1 MIRRYLNMRQH
12 KILVLGASGMLGNAV
27 LRYFATHTD
36 HEVVGSIRAEGARGL
51 LPFNVQD
58 NVVTA
63 GSVDDPDMLARLFDR
78 TQPTV
83 VINCV
88 GLVKQLDEANDP
100 LSAIP
105 INSILPHRLGRLCS
119 LVGARLVHLSTDCV
133 FSGAK
138 GMYSES
144 DVPDAND
151 VYGRT
156 KLLGEVSYA
165 HTITL
170 RTSIIGHELKGS
182 SSLIGW
188 FLAQQGSVKGFSRA
202 VFSGLPTVEI
212 ARIINEHVLPDAGLH
227 GLYHL
232 SADPIDKY
240 QLLQLVANVY
250 GKETDIVEDHSLL
263 IDRSLDSSRFR
274 DATGFKP
281 VSWPV
286 LVRRMYEFK

>member
-1 MIRRYLNMRQH
+1 MRHYLHMKKQ
-12 KILVLGASGMLGNAV
+12 KVLVLGASGMLGNAV
-27 LRYFATHTD
+27 LRYFAAHTE

-51 LPFNVQD
+51 LPLNVQE
-58 NVVTA
+58 NVVSA

-119 LVGARLVHLSTDCV
+119 LVSARLVHLSTDCV

-144 DVPDAND
+144 DVPDAYD

-188 FLAQQGSVKGFSRA
+188 FLAQTESVKGFSRA

-212 ARIINEHVLPDAGLH
+212 AKIINEHVLPNANLY

-240 QLLQLVANVY
+240 QLLRLVGKIY
-250 GKETDIVEDHSLL
+250 GKDTDIVEDQSLV

-274 DATGFKP
+274 DATGFTP
-281 VSWPV
+281 ESWPE
-286 LVRRMYEFK
+286 LVRRMHDFK

>member
-1 MIRRYLNMRQH
+1 MNKH

-27 LRYFATHTD
+27 LRYFAAHTEHD
-36 HEVVGSIRAEGARGL
+36 VVGSIRADDARAL
-51 LPFNVQD
+51 LPSNMQH
-58 NVVTA
+58 NVVSA
-63 GSVDDPDMLARLFDR
+63 GSVDDPDMLTRLFDR
-78 TQPTV
+78 TKPTV

-88 GLVKQLDEANDP
+88 GLVKQLSNGNDP

-105 INSILPHRLGRLCS
+105 INSILPHRLARLCS

-144 DVPDAND
+144 DIPDADD

-156 KLLGEVSYA
+156 KLLGEVDYP

-170 RTSIIGHELKGS
+170 RTSIIGHELRGS

-188 FLAQQGSVKGFSRA
+188 FLAQTESVKGFSRA

-212 ARIINEHVLPDAGLH
+212 ARIINEHVLPDANLY

-240 QLLQLVANVY
+240 QLLRLVRKTY
-250 GKETDIVEDHSLL
+250 GKDMDIVEDHSLI
-263 IDRSLDSSRFR
+263 IDRSLDSRKFR
-274 DATGFKP
+274 GATGFTP
-281 VSWPV
+281 VSWPEMV
-286 LVRRMYEFK
+286 GRMHDFK

>member
-1 MIRRYLNMRQH
+1 MGKH

-27 LRYFATHTD
+27 LRYFAAHTQHD
-36 HEVVGSIRAEGARGL
+36 VVGSIRAEDARAL
-51 LPFNVQD
+51 LPPNVQD
-58 NVVTA
+58 NVVSA
-63 GSVDDPDMLARLFDR
+63 GSVDDPDMLTRLIDR
-78 TQPTV
+78 SQPTV

-88 GLVKQLDEANDP
+88 GLVKQLENGNDP
-100 LSAIP
+100 LAAIP
-105 INSILPHRLGRLCS
+105 INAILPHRLARLCS

-133 FSGAK
+133 FSGTK

-144 DVPDAND
+144 DIPDAYD

-156 KLLGEVSYA
+156 KLLGEVDYP

-170 RTSIIGHELKGS
+170 RTSIIGHELRGS

-188 FLAQQGSVKGFSRA
+188 FLAQTESVKGFSRA

-212 ARIINEHVLPDAGLH
+212 AKIINEHVLPNAGLH

-240 QLLQLVANVY
+240 QLLKLVAKEY
-250 GKETDIVEDHSLL
+250 GTETEIVEDQTLV

-274 DATGFKP
+274 SATGFKP
-281 VSWPV
+281 QSWPV
-286 LVRRMYEFK
+286 LVRRMRDFN